1 MFSSAKRKETFG
13 CSSSHHP
20 TCLLPSQPVHPLYTK
35 SMHTRPY
42 KHTATTRNFEVI
54 AFSPNVESCTVNW
67 KKTTFITTGLAS
79 MGWGGELLPSTGNN
93 LDISKRPG
101 IKGPFFFF
109 FFSPHQ
115 EKEFISHMG
124 PGEVE
129 RISAYVMC
137 IKNYGI
143 VQISML
149 SFLRALDLPIR
160 SLEKTEMSLLSSSTT
175 PSSSSVA
182 AESPCACDT
191 GSPHMKPPQLGS
203 YPPPENVWRAFP
215 AYLLAS
221 QLSTTN
227 KNMIVSTIHALEKK
241 KKLDSSKYN
250 QDN

>member
-1 MFSSAKRKETFG
+1 
-13 CSSSHHP
+13 
-20 TCLLPSQPVHPLYTK
+20 
-35 SMHTRPY
+35 
-42 KHTATTRNFEVI
+42 
-54 AFSPNVESCTVNW
+54 
-67 KKTTFITTGLAS
+67 
-79 MGWGGELLPSTGNN
+79 
-93 LDISKRPG
+93 
-101 IKGPFFFF
+101 
-109 FFSPHQ
+109 
-115 EKEFISHMG
+115 MG

-203 YPPPENVWRAFP
+203 YPPPEMFEEHFQLIF
-215 AYLLAS
+215 LLHNY
-221 QLSTTN
+221 QLH
-227 KNMIVSTIHALEKK
+227 VSRSLQVKHVNNRPYFL
-241 KKLDSSKYN
+241 
-250 QDN
+250 

>member
-1 MFSSAKRKETFG
+1 
-13 CSSSHHP
+13 
-20 TCLLPSQPVHPLYTK
+20 
-35 SMHTRPY
+35 MHTRPY

-101 IKGPFFFF
+101 IKGPFFFFF